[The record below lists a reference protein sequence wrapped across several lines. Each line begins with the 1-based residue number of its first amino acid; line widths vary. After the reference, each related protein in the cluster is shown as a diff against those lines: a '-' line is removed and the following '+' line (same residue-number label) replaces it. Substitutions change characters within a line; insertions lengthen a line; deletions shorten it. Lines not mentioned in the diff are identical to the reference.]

1 MKTFK
6 WGDQVVQ
13 YGEPIINR
21 RTGKP
26 FNYISKIGYRW
37 PTSEN
42 FLDHEINRI
51 KTELADRKARRKLKR
66 EQKRLDRLKEEASKP
81 ADSYLIKLMQEARA
95 AQRLVKD
102 ARAYEAECW
111 AKLSRYL
118 LDGTRD
124 DGKKPRVRIIIDHD
138 DVPARGQQGAR

>member
-6 WGDQVVQ
+6 WGDQIVK

-51 KTELADRKARRKLKR
+51 KTELADREARRKLKR

-81 ADSYLIKLMQEARA
+81 ADSYLIRLMQEARVA
-95 AQRLVKD
+95 RRLAKD
-102 ARAYEAECW
+102 ATAYEVKCW
-111 AKLSRYL
+111 DKITRYL
-118 LDGTRD
+118 ATGERD
-124 DGKKPRVRIIIDHD
+124 DGKKPRIRIVEHD
-138 DVPARGQQGAR
+138 DTAARGQQGAR